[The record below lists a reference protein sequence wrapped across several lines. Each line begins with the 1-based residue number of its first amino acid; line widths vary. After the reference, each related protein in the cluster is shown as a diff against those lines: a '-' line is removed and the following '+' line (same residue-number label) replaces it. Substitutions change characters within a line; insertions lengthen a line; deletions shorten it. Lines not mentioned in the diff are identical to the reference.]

1 MYFKYLLKLLVN
13 PILLIVCF
21 ISFAQSEIVK
31 TVEINGNDRIS
42 NETIIMF
49 SSLKIG
55 KDYNEDDLNELLK
68 DLYDT
73 RFFKNISVSIK
84 NNKILINVIENPIIE
99 NILFEGIK
107 SSTMKDDLTKNL
119 NLRSRSSFDEIILKE
134 DRDEILFNLKKR
146 GYYFSSIDVLIEE
159 LDENKVDV
167 IFKISLGKK
176 AKIKKISFIGDKK
189 FKDRKLRNIIVSEE
203 YKFWKFVSG
212 RKYLNENVIN
222 LDNRLLKNFYLN
234 QGYYNVEINSSFA
247 KLIDNE
253 NFELIYNIN
262 ANEKF
267 YFGDIALQLPDDFD
281 DQNFSKINKVF
292 DEIKG
297 EKYSINS
304 IQKILDEIDKVSIYE
319 QYESV
324 KAVVEEKIDSNK
336 INLNFKINQTE
347 KFTVERINIFGNN
360 ITREN
365 VIRNELEL
373 DEGDPYNEILF
384 TKSKNNLKS
393 LNFFKNV
400 NAEVIDLDGS
410 NNKIINITVDE
421 KPTGEISA
429 GAGIGTNG
437 ETVMF
442 GIKENNYLGKGVKV
456 NANATLSA
464 ESLKGILQY
473 TDPKFRNSDKSVSL
487 SLQANE
493 DDKLE
498 DFGYKSNRVGSSF
511 VTNFEYLDDLNFGL
525 GVSSF
530 YERIET
536 NSTAS
541 SRQQKQAGNHFDTFL
556 KLDFDYD
563 KRNQK
568 FKTSEGYRS
577 FYSLDLPLISDTN
590 TLINSYNYKFF
601 TELYENNLTSL
612 SFLIKS
618 SNSLTND
625 NIKLSE
631 RLFVPSRNLRG
642 FESGKIGPKDGNDFI
657 GGNYVSAIN
666 FSSSL
671 PAVFQQAQ
679 NVEFLFFLD
688 AANVWGVDYDSS
700 LDQSNK
706 IRSSVGLA
714 VDWFTPVGPL
724 NFSLSQP
731 LSKHSSDITETF
743 RFNLG
748 TTF

>member
-68 DLYDT
+68 ELYHT
-73 RFFKNISVSIK
+73 RFFKNVSVSIK
-84 NNKILINVIENPIIE
+84 NNKLLINVIENPIIE

-262 ANEKF
+262 ANKKF
-267 YFGDIALQLPDDFD
+267 YFGDIALELPDDFD

-511 VTNFEYLDDLNFGL
+511 VTNFEYLDDLNFGF

>member
-73 RFFKNISVSIK
+73 RFFKNVSVSIK

>member
-73 RFFKNISVSIK
+73 RFFKNVSVSIK

-304 IQKILDEIDKVSIYE
+304 IQKILDEIDKVSIFE

>member
-1 MYFKYLLKLLVN
+1 
-13 PILLIVCF
+13 
-21 ISFAQSEIVK
+21 
-31 TVEINGNDRIS
+31 
-42 NETIIMF
+42 MF

-73 RFFKNISVSIK
+73 RFFKNVSVSIK

-234 QGYYNVEINSSFA
+234 KGYYNVEINSSFA

-304 IQKILDEIDKVSIYE
+304 IQKILDEIDKVSIFE

-347 KFTVERINIFGNN
+347 KFTV
-360 ITREN
+360 
-365 VIRNELEL
+365 
-373 DEGDPYNEILF
+373 D
-384 TKSKNNLKS
+384 
-393 LNFFKNV
+393 
-400 NAEVIDLDGS
+400 
-410 NNKIINITVDE
+410 IINILETILLE
-421 KPTGEISA
+421 K
-429 GAGIGTNG
+429 
-437 ETVMF
+437 M
-442 GIKENNYLGKGVKV
+442 L
-456 NANATLSA
+456 
-464 ESLKGILQY
+464 
-473 TDPKFRNSDKSVSL
+473 
-487 SLQANE
+487 
-493 DDKLE
+493 
-498 DFGYKSNRVGSSF
+498 
-511 VTNFEYLDDLNFGL
+511 
-525 GVSSF
+525 
-530 YERIET
+530 
-536 NSTAS
+536 
-541 SRQQKQAGNHFDTFL
+541 
-556 KLDFDYD
+556 
-563 KRNQK
+563 
-568 FKTSEGYRS
+568 
-577 FYSLDLPLISDTN
+577 
-590 TLINSYNYKFF
+590 
-601 TELYENNLTSL
+601 
-612 SFLIKS
+612 
-618 SNSLTND
+618 
-625 NIKLSE
+625 
-631 RLFVPSRNLRG
+631 
-642 FESGKIGPKDGNDFI
+642 
-657 GGNYVSAIN
+657 
-666 FSSSL
+666 
-671 PAVFQQAQ
+671 
-679 NVEFLFFLD
+679 
-688 AANVWGVDYDSS
+688 
-700 LDQSNK
+700 
-706 IRSSVGLA
+706 
-714 VDWFTPVGPL
+714 
-724 NFSLSQP
+724 
-731 LSKHSSDITETF
+731 
-743 RFNLG
+743 
-748 TTF
+748 

>member
-1 MYFKYLLKLLVN
+1 
-13 PILLIVCF
+13 
-21 ISFAQSEIVK
+21 
-31 TVEINGNDRIS
+31 
-42 NETIIMF
+42 
-49 SSLKIG
+49 
-55 KDYNEDDLNELLK
+55 
-68 DLYDT
+68 
-73 RFFKNISVSIK
+73 
-84 NNKILINVIENPIIE
+84 
-99 NILFEGIK
+99 
-107 SSTMKDDLTKNL
+107 MKDDLTKNL

-384 TKSKNNLKS
+384 IKSKNNLKS
-393 LNFFKNV
+393 LTFFKNV

-437 ETVMF
+437 EMLCLV
-442 GIKENNYLGKGVKV
+442 
-456 NANATLSA
+456 
-464 ESLKGILQY
+464 
-473 TDPKFRNSDKSVSL
+473 
-487 SLQANE
+487 
-493 DDKLE
+493 
-498 DFGYKSNRVGSSF
+498 
-511 VTNFEYLDDLNFGL
+511 
-525 GVSSF
+525 
-530 YERIET
+530 
-536 NSTAS
+536 
-541 SRQQKQAGNHFDTFL
+541 
-556 KLDFDYD
+556 
-563 KRNQK
+563 
-568 FKTSEGYRS
+568 
-577 FYSLDLPLISDTN
+577 
-590 TLINSYNYKFF
+590 
-601 TELYENNLTSL
+601 
-612 SFLIKS
+612 
-618 SNSLTND
+618 
-625 NIKLSE
+625 
-631 RLFVPSRNLRG
+631 
-642 FESGKIGPKDGNDFI
+642 
-657 GGNYVSAIN
+657 
-666 FSSSL
+666 
-671 PAVFQQAQ
+671 
-679 NVEFLFFLD
+679 
-688 AANVWGVDYDSS
+688 
-700 LDQSNK
+700 
-706 IRSSVGLA
+706 
-714 VDWFTPVGPL
+714 
-724 NFSLSQP
+724 
-731 LSKHSSDITETF
+731 
-743 RFNLG
+743 
-748 TTF
+748 

>member
-203 YKFWKFVSG
+203 YKFWKFISG
-212 RKYLNENVIN
+212 RKFLNENVIN

-281 DQNFSKINKVF
+281 YQNFSKINKVF

>member
-1 MYFKYLLKLLVN
+1 M
-13 PILLIVCF
+13 
-21 ISFAQSEIVK
+21 
-31 TVEINGNDRIS
+31 
-42 NETIIMF
+42 
-49 SSLKIG
+49 
-55 KDYNEDDLNELLK
+55 
-68 DLYDT
+68 
-73 RFFKNISVSIK
+73 
-84 NNKILINVIENPIIE
+84 
-99 NILFEGIK
+99 
-107 SSTMKDDLTKNL
+107 
-119 NLRSRSSFDEIILKE
+119 
-134 DRDEILFNLKKR
+134 
-146 GYYFSSIDVLIEE
+146 
-159 LDENKVDV
+159 
-167 IFKISLGKK
+167 
-176 AKIKKISFIGDKK
+176 
-189 FKDRKLRNIIVSEE
+189 
-203 YKFWKFVSG
+203 
-212 RKYLNENVIN
+212 
-222 LDNRLLKNFYLN
+222 
-234 QGYYNVEINSSFA
+234 
-247 KLIDNE
+247 
-253 NFELIYNIN
+253 
-262 ANEKF
+262 
-267 YFGDIALQLPDDFD
+267 
-281 DQNFSKINKVF
+281 
-292 DEIKG
+292 
-297 EKYSINS
+297 
-304 IQKILDEIDKVSIYE
+304 
-319 QYESV
+319 
-324 KAVVEEKIDSNK
+324 
-336 INLNFKINQTE
+336 
-347 KFTVERINIFGNN
+347 
-360 ITREN
+360 
-365 VIRNELEL
+365 
-373 DEGDPYNEILF
+373 
-384 TKSKNNLKS
+384 KS